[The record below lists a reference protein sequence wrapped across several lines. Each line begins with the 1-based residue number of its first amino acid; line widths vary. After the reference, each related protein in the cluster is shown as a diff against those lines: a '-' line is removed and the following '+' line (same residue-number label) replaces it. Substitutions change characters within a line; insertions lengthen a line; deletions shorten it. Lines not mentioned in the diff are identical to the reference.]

1 MSGPL
6 DLRNRTVW
14 LTALVL
20 FALASLGVTLV
31 YAQNASSGTDASNAL
46 SAPADGLSC
55 EAGSPDAT
63 VDVNRAID
71 LARQRAAATPHRD
84 GAIVVLN
91 SRGYNY
97 GVAPTPDPRIAVID
111 AALGR

>member
-14 LTALVL
+14 LTALAL
-20 FALASLGVTLV
+20 LALASLGVTLV
-31 YAQNASSGTDASNAL
+31 YAHHASGGADASNTPSVRAV
-46 SAPADGLSC
+46 GLSC
-55 EAGSPDAT
+55 EAGRPNAT
-63 VDVNRAID
+63 VDLNRAIE

-97 GVAPTPDPRIAVID
+97 GVAPTPDPGRALID
-111 AALGR
+111 ATVGR